1 MSRTITDIRNA
12 AQLIEVMQAGARPK
26 YLFFWGHRAARDG
39 RVTASCFSQW
49 WPAEFQVDGIE
60 YASAEHYMMAE
71 KAQLFGDDAIRAQI
85 LAARTPAEA
94 KALGRKVAGFDD
106 EHWERERFA
115 IVVAANAAKFDQHV
129 ALREFLV
136 QTGDRVLV
144 EASPVDVVWG
154 IGLPAG
160 HEDAERPESWRG
172 LNLLGFALM
181 EVRERLT
188 KNRITK
194 EKEDEHPRADA
205 DQQVP

>member
-1 MSRTITDIRNA
+1 MSKPITDIRNT
-12 AQLIEVMQAGARPK
+12 AQLVELMQAGARPK

-39 RVTASCFSQW
+39 RITASCFSQW
-49 WPAEFQVDGIE
+49 WPAEFEVGGTK

-71 KAQLFGDDAIRAQI
+71 KARLFSDDAIRAQI

-94 KALGRKVAGFDD
+94 KTLGRKVAGFND
-106 EHWERERFA
+106 ERWARERFA

-136 QTGDRVLV
+136 RTGDRVLV
-144 EASPVDVVWG
+144 EASPVDAVWG
-154 IGLPAG
+154 IGLASD

-181 EVRERLT
+181 EVRERIA
-188 KNRITK
+188 KN
-194 EKEDEHPRADA
+194 
-205 DQQVP
+205 